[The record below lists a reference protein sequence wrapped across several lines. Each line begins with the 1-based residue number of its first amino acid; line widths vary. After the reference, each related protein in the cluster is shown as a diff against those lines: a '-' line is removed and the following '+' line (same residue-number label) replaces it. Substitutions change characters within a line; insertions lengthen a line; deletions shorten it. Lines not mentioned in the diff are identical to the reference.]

1 MLSRRNLRVKVMQI
15 LFSKNRDAYIQ
26 EAHLPKLLD
35 QSLQQSFDLYLFQ
48 LFLVQKICEQSKNI
62 ADKIQNKYLPTS
74 EDKNFAPILY
84 ENELIQSLVQNKKL
98 QKLFIK
104 GEFDKWVEED
114 VFKKIYSEFAKL
126 DWYKGYSDKT
136 LSANNHLEIL
146 LELYRFLRKNELFN
160 EIVEDQ
166 LYNWEDD
173 DSLVIGAIKKTMKAL
188 PASEEFYKEFMVTDK
203 DTLKFGK
210 DLLKYVIDQEEDL
223 AAIIKPTLKNWDS
236 ERVAIVDMILLKMA
250 VCEFLNF
257 ESIPTKATINE
268 YVELSKTYSTPK
280 SKDFINGVLDRIM
293 KDLTEANRIQK
304 AGRGLLAE

>member
-26 EAHLPKLLD
+26 ETHLPKLLD

-74 EDKNFAPILY
+74 EDKNFVPVLY

-166 LYNWEDD
+166 LYN
-173 DSLVIGAIKKTMKAL
+173 
-188 PASEEFYKEFMVTDK
+188 
-203 DTLKFGK
+203 
-210 DLLKYVIDQEEDL
+210 
-223 AAIIKPTLKNWDS
+223 
-236 ERVAIVDMILLKMA
+236 R
-250 VCEFLNF
+250 
-257 ESIPTKATINE
+257 
-268 YVELSKTYSTPK
+268 K
-280 SKDFINGVLDRIM
+280 SVV
-293 KDLTEANRIQK
+293 
-304 AGRGLLAE
+304 